1 MGIKVAGAVALNG
14 VILAVEAR
22 QAVEVP
28 LTETALARD
37 AEILFAGRVTAV
49 RAGEKGAG
57 GRLILSLGLDTAA
70 AVPLGAV
77 GTVRT
82 WVVRATWPRDGI
94 ARRTILGAA
103 AAEAVLTGN
112 LGTTR
117 VSLIAAPPATA
128 RARAVGTTVRRTAQ
142 FRLGTGRAI
151 EFAAERFIRLR
162 IGE

>member
-57 GRLILSLGLDTAA
+57 GRLILSLGLDTAPQYPWVQS
-70 AVPLGAV
+70 VPSGPGLSGQHGRVMASHGAPYL
-77 GTVRT
+77 
-82 WVVRATWPRDGI
+82 AQ
-94 ARRTILGAA
+94 
-103 AAEAVLTGN
+103 
-112 LGTTR
+112 
-117 VSLIAAPPATA
+117 PP
-128 RARAVGTTVRRTAQ
+128 
-142 FRLGTGRAI
+142 
-151 EFAAERFIRLR
+151 
-162 IGE
+162 